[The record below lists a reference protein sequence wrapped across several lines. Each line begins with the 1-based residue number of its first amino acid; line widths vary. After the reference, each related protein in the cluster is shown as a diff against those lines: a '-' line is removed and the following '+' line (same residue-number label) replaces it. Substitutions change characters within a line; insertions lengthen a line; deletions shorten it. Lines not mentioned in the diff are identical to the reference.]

1 MSETIKYAYQ
11 KLMAEHKLTVAQLPE
26 DAKIGITAIMN
37 IEKAISMAEK
47 KGKKISP
54 DTIAKIKANDKW
66 VVNEILDFLDDTDK
80 NADEI
85 PHEEEEVIDEI
96 KETIEGKEGKDGEGE
111 GGEGDDDDDDEDEDE
126 SDDDSDDK
134 SGADDSKDGAKNETK
149 EGIAKEKE
157 KALGILIEGELAE
170 MHTSGKVD
178 WHSDEIKVKYK
189 NTYNT
194 LFDNYV
200 DGEENGIST
209 TNYELIEKSE
219 EIFTISKK

>member
-1 MSETIKYAYQ
+1 MSETTIKYAYQ

-96 KETIEGKEGKDGEGE
+96 KETIEGK
-111 GGEGDDDDDDEDEDE
+111 GDDDDSDVDDDD
-126 SDDDSDDK
+126 SDVDDDDSDVDDDDSDD
-134 SGADDSKDGAKNETK
+134 DDSKDTTKDETK

-157 KALGILIEGELAE
+157 KTLGILIEGELAE

-178 WHSDEIKVKYK
+178 WHSDEIKAKYK

-200 DGEENGIST
+200 DGEENGIET
-209 TNYELIEKSE
+209 TNFLLKEKSE
-219 EIFTISKK
+219 EVFTISKK

>member
-1 MSETIKYAYQ
+1 MSETTIKYAYQ

-96 KETIEGKEGKDGEGE
+96 KETIEGKEGEGE
-111 GGEGDDDDDDEDEDE
+111 GGEGEDDDEDDDEDEDE
-126 SDDDSDDK
+126 SDDDK
-134 SGADDSKDGAKNETK
+134 SGADDSKDGVKDETK

-157 KALGILIEGELAE
+157 KALGVLIEKELLE

-200 DGEENGIST
+200 DGEENGIET
-209 TNYELIEKSE
+209 TNFLLKEKSE
-219 EIFTISKK
+219 EVFTISKK

>member
-1 MSETIKYAYQ
+1 MSDTTIKYAYQ
-11 KLMAEHKLTVAQLPE
+11 KLMAENKLTVAQLPE

-96 KETIEGKEGKDGEGE
+96 KETIEGK
-111 GGEGDDDDDDEDEDE
+111 GDDDDSDVDDDD
-126 SDDDSDDK
+126 SDVDDDDSDD
-134 SGADDSKDGAKNETK
+134 DDSKDTTKDETK

-157 KALGILIEGELAE
+157 KALGLLIEGELAE

-178 WHSDEIKVKYK
+178 WHSDEIKAKYK

-200 DGEENGIST
+200 DGEENGIET
-209 TNYELIEKSE
+209 TNYKLLEKSE

>member
-11 KLMAEHKLTVAQLPE
+11 KLMAEHKLTIADLPS
-26 DAKIGITAIMN
+26 DAKIGIEAIMN
-37 IEKAISMAEK
+37 IEKAINMAEK
-47 KGKKISP
+47 KGKKINP
-54 DTIAKIKANDKW
+54 NTIAKIKANDKW

-80 NADEI
+80 NSDEI
-85 PHEEEEVIDEI
+85 PHEEEEVIEEI
-96 KETIEGKEGKDGEGE
+96 EETSEGKDGKKGGEEGE
-111 GGEGDDDDDDEDEDE
+111 EDDEDEDEDE
-126 SDDDSDDK
+126 SDEDSDDK
-134 SGADDSKDGAKNETK
+134 SGSDDSKGGAKDETK

-178 WHSDEIKVKYK
+178 WHSDEIKAKYK

-209 TNYELIEKSE
+209 TNYELLEKSE

>member
-1 MSETIKYAYQ
+1 MSETTIKYAYQ

-96 KETIEGKEGKDGEGE
+96 KETIEGEGGEGE
-111 GGEGDDDDDDEDEDE
+111 GGEGDDDDDEDEDE
-126 SDDDSDDK
+126 NEDDK
-134 SGADDSKDGAKNETK
+134 SGADDSKDG
-149 EGIAKEKE
+149 
-157 KALGILIEGELAE
+157 
-170 MHTSGKVD
+170 
-178 WHSDEIKVKYK
+178 VK
-189 NTYNT
+189 
-194 LFDNYV
+194 D
-200 DGEENGIST
+200 
-209 TNYELIEKSE
+209 
-219 EIFTISKK
+219 

>member
-1 MSETIKYAYQ
+1 MSDTTIKYAYQ
-11 KLMAEHKLTVAQLPE
+11 KLMAENKLTVAQLPE

-47 KGKKISP
+47 KGKKINP

-80 NADEI
+80 NTDEI
-85 PHEEEEVIDEI
+85 PHEQEEVIEEI
-96 KETIEGKEGKDGEGE
+96 KETIEGKEGEE
-111 GGEGDDDDDDEDEDE
+111 DDDD
-126 SDDDSDDK
+126 SDDDSDD
-134 SGADDSKDGAKNETK
+134 SDADDDDDSDDDSKDTEKDETK

-157 KALGILIEGELAE
+157 KALGVLIEGELAE
-170 MHTSGKVD
+170 MHKSGKVD
-178 WHSDEIKVKYK
+178 WHSDEIKSKYK

-200 DGEENGIST
+200 DGEENGIET
-209 TNYELIEKSE
+209 TNFLLKEKSE

>member
-1 MSETIKYAYQ
+1 
-11 KLMAEHKLTVAQLPE
+11 MAENKLTVAQLPE

-96 KETIEGKEGKDGEGE
+96 KETIEGK
-111 GGEGDDDDDDEDEDE
+111 GDDDDSDVD
-126 SDDDSDDK
+126 DDDSDD
-134 SGADDSKDGAKNETK
+134 DDSKDTTKDETK

-157 KALGILIEGELAE
+157 KALGVLIEGELAE
-170 MHTSGKVD
+170 MHKSGKVD
-178 WHSDEIKVKYK
+178 WHSDEIKAKYK

-200 DGEENGIST
+200 DGEENGIET
-209 TNYELIEKSE
+209 TNFLLKEKSE

>member
-1 MSETIKYAYQ
+1 MSETTIKYAYQ
-11 KLMAEHKLTVAQLPE
+11 KLMAENKLTVAQLPE

-96 KETIEGKEGKDGEGE
+96 KETIEGK
-111 GGEGDDDDDDEDEDE
+111 GDDDDSDVD
-126 SDDDSDDK
+126 DDDSDD
-134 SGADDSKDGAKNETK
+134 DDSKDTTKDETK

-157 KALGILIEGELAE
+157 KALGVLIEGELAE
-170 MHTSGKVD
+170 MHKSGKVD
-178 WHSDEIKVKYK
+178 WHSDEIKAKYK

-200 DGEENGIST
+200 DGEENGIET
-209 TNYELIEKSE
+209 TNFLLKEKSE

>member
-1 MSETIKYAYQ
+1 MSDTTIKYAYQ

-66 VVNEILDFLDDTDK
+66 VVNEILDFIDDTDK

-96 KETIEGKEGKDGEGE
+96 KETIEGE
-111 GGEGDDDDDDEDEDE
+111 GGEGDDDDDEDEDEDE
-126 SDDDSDDK
+126 DDEDEDEDEDDK
-134 SGADDSKDGAKNETK
+134 SGADDSKDGVKDETK

-157 KALGILIEGELAE
+157 KALGVLIEKELLE

-200 DGEENGIST
+200 DGEENGIET
-209 TNYELIEKSE
+209 TNFLLKEKSE
-219 EIFTISKK
+219 EVFTISKK

>member
-1 MSETIKYAYQ
+1 MSDTTIKYAYQ

-66 VVNEILDFLDDTDK
+66 VVNEILDFIDDTDK

-96 KETIEGKEGKDGEGE
+96 KETIEGE
-111 GGEGDDDDDDEDEDE
+111 GGEGDDDDDEDEEARDREARGGLAHQDAQDE
-126 SDDDSDDK
+126 QRRRPEYDQ
-134 SGADDSKDGAKNETK
+134 
-149 EGIAKEKE
+149 
-157 KALGILIEGELAE
+157 LGRYVRG
-170 MHTSGKVD
+170 MHG
-178 WHSDEIKVKYK
+178 
-189 NTYNT
+189 
-194 LFDNYV
+194 
-200 DGEENGIST
+200 
-209 TNYELIEKSE
+209 
-219 EIFTISKK
+219 

>member
-1 MSETIKYAYQ
+1 MSDTTIKYAYQ

-47 KGKKISP
+47 KGKKINP

-80 NADEI
+80 NSDEI
-85 PHEEEEVIDEI
+85 PHEEEEVIEEI
-96 KETIEGKEGKDGEGE
+96 EETIEGEDGGKGKGKGEEANEGE
-111 GGEGDDDDDDEDEDE
+111 DEDEDEDEDE
-126 SDDDSDDK
+126 SEDDDSK
-134 SGADDSKDGAKNETK
+134 GGAKDETK

-157 KALGILIEGELAE
+157 KALGLLIEGELAE

-178 WHSDEIKVKYK
+178 WHSDEIKAKYK

-200 DGEENGIST
+200 DGEENGIET
-209 TNYELIEKSE
+209 TNYKLLEKSE

>member
-1 MSETIKYAYQ
+1 MSETTIKYAYQ

-66 VVNEILDFLDDTDK
+66 VVNEILDFIDDTDK

-96 KETIEGKEGKDGEGE
+96 KETIDGKDGKDGEGE
-111 GGEGDDDDDDEDEDE
+111 GDDDDDEDED

-134 SGADDSKDGAKNETK
+134 SGADDSKDGVKDETK

-170 MHTSGKVD
+170 MHTSGKAD
-178 WHSDEIKVKYK
+178 WHSDEIKAKYK

-200 DGEENGIST
+200 DGEENGIET
-209 TNYELIEKSE
+209 TNFKLLEKSE
-219 EIFTISKK
+219 EVFTISKK